1 LHDIDLN
8 GYVMLEN
15 APANTGSDYFYLSE
29 MSDEGNE
36 LKKLPQTY
44 LTEFYEGKNL
54 FNDR

>member
-1 LHDIDLN
+1 
-8 GYVMLEN
+8 MLEN